1 MSYGPTPAR
10 CGRMAITWHLMKTPA
25 SYPKWKRT
33 FGVTDDGVV
42 LLPAVIAGN
51 EQAVLLSAAY
61 DGVEAVQE
69 FGHLYVSTEW
79 LAREFPP
86 TAEICAAAE
95 NYARGS
101 GLLKPPAETE

>member
-1 MSYGPTPAR
+1 
-10 CGRMAITWHLMKTPA
+10 MAITWHLMKTPA

-33 FGVTDDGVV
+33 FGVIDGSVV

-51 EQAVLLSAAY
+51 EEAILLSAGF

-69 FGHLYVSTEW
+69 FGHLYVTTGW